1 MSNWCKNIILISG
14 PSEDV
19 SVLYK
24 SLKEYYDAE
33 VKSKEKEPDEG
44 RVSIGAWIKDKFS
57 DKLPEFTEYEYEFS
71 YRNFIVNFKY
81 TVDDDQA
88 YLVINSESE
97 WVSRMYA
104 LVKLIEVG
112 FPKCIMN
119 YKSEEPVMEYYI
131 NTDESGKYFPE
142 RWYYCTRFKSY
153 YYNSDEDMSRT
164 LINDYADIIKD
175 NNIVIPAIVKPSQD
189 QICKLVDSLVE
200 YDESLCVY
208 PFSIGPEYDDKD
220 VDKEIIYLDD
230 GVLEER

>member
-1 MSNWCKNIILISG
+1 MSNWCMNTILISG
-14 PSEDV
+14 TSEDV

-33 VKSKEKEPDEG
+33 VKSKEPDEG

-97 WVSRMYA
+97 YVSRMYA
-104 LVKLIEVG
+104 PVKLIEIG
-112 FPKCIMN
+112 FPKCIIH
-119 YKSEEPVMEYYI
+119 YKSEEPCINYYI

-153 YYNSDEDMSRT
+153 YYMSNEDMYST
-164 LINDYADIIKD
+164 LRNDYVDIIKD
-175 NNIVIPAIVKPSQD
+175 NNIVAPELVNPSQD
-189 QICKLVDSLVE
+189 QICKLVESLVE
-200 YDESLCVY
+200 FDEELYVI
-208 PFSIGPEYDDKD
+208 PFSIGPEYVKGKKILQK
-220 VDKEIIYLDD
+220 VSI
-230 GVLEER
+230 

>member
-1 MSNWCKNIILISG
+1 MSNWCMNAILISG

-44 RVSIGAWIKDKFS
+44 RVSIGAWIEAKFS
-57 DKLPEFTEYEYEFS
+57 DKLPEFTEEDYKLS
-71 YRNFIVNFKY
+71 YSNFIVNFRY
-81 TVDDDQA
+81 TEDADQA
-88 YLVINSESE
+88 YLAINSESE
-97 WVSRMYA
+97 SISRMYA

-112 FPKCIMN
+112 FPKCIIH

-142 RWYYCTRFKSY
+142 RWYYTNRFKSY
-153 YYNSDEDMSRT
+153 YYMNYMSDEDMYST

-175 NNIVIPAIVKPSQD
+175 NNIVIPALDNPGQD
-189 QICKLVDSLVE
+189 QICKLVKTLVE
-200 YDESLCVY
+200 YDKELYVH
-208 PFSIGPEYDDKD
+208 PFSIGPEYYDKK
-220 VDKEIIYLDD
+220 VENLK
-230 GVLEER
+230 

>member
-1 MSNWCKNIILISG
+1 MSNWCMNAILISG

-44 RVSIGAWIKDKFS
+44 RVSIGAWIEAKFS
-57 DKLPEFTEYEYEFS
+57 DKLPEFTEEDYKLS
-71 YRNFIVNFKY
+71 YSNFIVNFKY
-81 TVDDDQA
+81 TVYDDQA
-88 YLVINSESE
+88 YLAINSESE
-97 WVSRMYA
+97 SISRMYA

-112 FPKCIMN
+112 FPKCIIH

-142 RWYYCTRFKSY
+142 RWYYTNRFKSY
-153 YYNSDEDMSRT
+153 YYMNYMSDEDMYST

-175 NNIVIPAIVKPSQD
+175 NNIVTPALDNPGQD
-189 QICKLVDSLVE
+189 QICKLVKTLVE
-200 YDESLCVY
+200 YDKELYVH
-208 PFSIGPEYDDKD
+208 PFSIGPEYYDKK
-220 VDKEIIYLDD
+220 VENLK
-230 GVLEER
+230 

>member
-1 MSNWCKNIILISG
+1 MSNWCMNTILISG
-14 PSEDV
+14 TSEDV
-19 SVLYK
+19 SILYK

-33 VKSKEKEPDEG
+33 VKSKEPDEG

-97 WVSRMYA
+97 YISRMYA
-104 LVKLIEVG
+104 PVKLIEIG
-112 FPKCIMN
+112 FPKCIIH
-119 YKSEEPVMEYYI
+119 YKSEEPCINYYI

-153 YYNSDEDMSRT
+153 YYMSNEDMYST
-164 LINDYADIIKD
+164 LRNDYVDIIKD
-175 NNIVIPAIVKPSQD
+175 NNIVAPELVNPSQD
-189 QICKLVDSLVE
+189 QICKLVESLVE
-200 YDESLCVY
+200 YDEELCVH
-208 PFSIGPEYDDKD
+208 PFSIGPEYVKGKKILQK
-220 VDKEIIYLDD
+220 VSI
-230 GVLEER
+230 